1 MGACGKCSNKTRTV
15 RNHHA
20 KQQSFM
26 LSELPKQYR
35 SRDKRTHLI
44 LTQLFPSTQAS
55 TLSIDLLLLVTK
67 GTESNVQNHTNETKC
82 DHGNSASL
90 IICIAVV
97 VVVVIAVGGGTTVI
111 SC

>member
-1 MGACGKCSNKTRTV
+1 
-15 RNHHA
+15 
-20 KQQSFM
+20 M

-55 TLSIDLLLLVTK
+55 TLSIDLLLLVIK

-90 IICIAVV
+90 IICIAIVFA
-97 VVVVIAVGGGTTVI
+97 VIIVGGRGTTVVA
-111 SC
+111 